1 MQFFVNSL
9 SLHFTPRCGLC
20 ICFDGRGGMN
30 SVFEEQILAEKLSK
44 LNSTQQCIETLSHWC
59 IFHRS
64 KAEIVVATW
73 GKQFHSSQMV
83 QKIPLLYLANDIL
96 QNSKRTGNE
105 FVSEFWKV
113 LPGALKDIIEKGDD
127 HGKNVVSRLVGIWE
141 ERKVFGSHA
150 HGLKDLMLG
159 EQLPPP
165 LEFSRKRSRSVRNVK
180 RDSRYI
186 RTKLTIGGAEE
197 KIVSA
202 FELVVS
208 EHRSEDEEMSKCR
221 SAIQR
226 VKKLEEE
233 VDLACSK
240 AKDPNRKTL
249 SKELEGEEHVLKESI
264 EKLKV
269 VEANRTALV
278 SQLQE
283 ALHEQEAELEN
294 VRTQMQVAQARAEE
308 ARKMRKLLDDDKYIA
323 VAKQSNTTP
332 PPIYTSAKGG
342 QQPKKSAAAI
352 AAEVADRLAASTSSQ
367 YIMSSVLSSFAAEEA
382 KNVGLTM
389 SSSAFS
395 SFPTPPVNS
404 LSHLPPPELSTA
416 PSTTYQSLLVQQPTL
431 QQTQTLTSS
440 QTQYHMVTTPS
451 PQHYVQPSGVM
462 VNSYSYVMPPL
473 PPGPPPPQPPPQP
486 HMVNNSAAASG
497 ANYSAA
503 LNAITSATA
512 CAPKFPSSW
521 PLSAS
526 RNGLLWA
533 LPPVKLTILHR

>member
-1 MQFFVNSL
+1 
-9 SLHFTPRCGLC
+9 
-20 ICFDGRGGMN
+20 MN

-165 LEFSRKRSRSVRNVK
+165 LEFSRKRSRSVRIVK

-186 RTKLTIGGAEE
+186 KTKLTIGGAEE

-202 FELVVS
+202 FQLVVG

-226 VKKLEEE
+226 VKKMEEE

-249 SKELEGEEHVLKESI
+249 SIELEGEEHVLKESI

-308 ARKMRKLLDDDKYIA
+308 ACKMRKLLDDDEYIA

-382 KNVGLTM
+382 KNAGLTM

-404 LSHLPPPELSTA
+404 LSHLPPPQLSTA
-416 PSTTYQSLLVQQPTL
+416 PSTTYQSLLVQQPML
-431 QQTQTLTSS
+431 RQTQTLTSS

-473 PPGPPPPQPPPQP
+473 PPGPPPPPPPPQP
-486 HMVNNSAAASG
+486 HMITQQQPP
-497 ANYSAA
+497 A
-503 LNAITSATA
+503 LTTQQHSMPLPQQPP
-512 CAPKFPSSW
+512 APPSFR
-521 PLSAS
+521 PL
-526 RNGLLWA
+526 GLFQ
-533 LPPVKLTILHR
+533 PPEMVYYGHHHQSS

>member
-1 MQFFVNSL
+1 MTSYRIASVPEMNSL
-9 SLHFTPRCGLC
+9 VNFGK
-20 ICFDGRGGMN
+20 F
-30 SVFEEQILAEKLSK
+30 FQE
-44 LNSTQQCIETLSHWC
+44 
-59 IFHRS
+59 RS
-64 KAEIVVATW
+64 KI
-73 GKQFHSSQMV
+73 S
-83 QKIPLLYLANDIL
+83 
-96 QNSKRTGNE
+96 
-105 FVSEFWKV
+105 
-113 LPGALKDIIEKGDD
+113 LKKAMIM
-127 HGKNVVSRLVGIWE
+127 
-141 ERKVFGSHA
+141 ERMWF
-150 HGLKDLMLG
+150 LDC
-159 EQLPPP
+159 
-165 LEFSRKRSRSVRNVK
+165 
-180 RDSRYI
+180 
-186 RTKLTIGGAEE
+186 
-197 KIVSA
+197 
-202 FELVVS
+202 

-226 VKKLEEE
+226 VKKMEEE
-233 VDLACSK
+233 VDRACSK

-249 SKELEGEEHVLKESI
+249 SKELEGKEHVLKESI

-294 VRTQMQVAQARAEE
+294 VHTQMQLLTVTDSLMPPDLANWDAGWKNYGARVAQARAEE
-308 ARKMRKLLDDDKYIA
+308 ARKMRKLLDDDEYIA
-323 VAKQSNTTP
+323 VAKQSNMTP

-382 KNVGLTM
+382 KNAALTM

-404 LSHLPPPELSTA
+404 LSHLPPPQLSTA

-473 PPGPPPPQPPPQP
+473 PPGPPPPPPPPQP
-486 HMVNNSAAASG
+486 HMITQQQPP
-497 ANYSAA
+497 A
-503 LNAITSATA
+503 LTTQQHSMPLPQQPP
-512 CAPKFPSSW
+512 APPSFR
-521 PLSAS
+521 PL
-526 RNGLLWA
+526 GLFQ
-533 LPPVKLTILHR
+533 PPEMVYYGHHHQSS